1 VTEPG
6 TVIKQAE
13 IKMIPGEGMP
23 VHKDP
28 FTKGRLIIIF
38 NITYP
43 ESLEPSLAK
52 KLVALLPKVGRPP
65 VPADAEEVS
74 LHHFDG
80 EIIKFSNEKTSIIS
94 ICLSFPG

>member
-1 VTEPG
+1 
-6 TVIKQAE
+6 VIKQAE

-43 ESLEPSLAK
+43 DRLEPAVAK
-52 KLVALLPKVGRPP
+52 KLAALLPAAPRLS
-65 VPADAEEVS
+65 VPADAEEVR
-74 LHHFDG
+74 LEHFDG
-80 EIIKFSNEKTSIIS
+80 E
-94 ICLSFPG
+94 